1 MTNKTFLTIL
11 LALSLCMTFGIGQV
25 VAATGDCLSWIWGGK
40 NESTTYSP
48 PYTPP
53 VASANSD
60 SNPSGGQ
67 AASSA
72 FLGQSTSSA
81 TPGYG
86 ASPPY
91 TGARSDEYYPSSS
104 QTALKPFQPAQPTTE
119 MVPVVKKEWTYSPIT
134 SVAYKPVQ
142 QIDPQTGQSSTH
154 YRVEESKTL
163 LPWLHRKETI
173 EYKPV
178 LVPPKT
184 LPPPAPGPQVVQ
196 ANYASQPPQTHVAPA
211 TSARLCYDPCGN
223 LVWIGNPDSESIP
236 LSTTGDLVLSQTP
249 NASSTVSTFVSR
261 NTGTHNINYGI
272 PPVREGFEPGNTRAY
287 SQSYPGST
295 PASAADQVPVI
306 HQNVQRP
313 EITLQPLISEADLQ
327 PVHPFTEETTEELE
341 ITTAK
346 PATLIKTPAPDLPT
360 LRSPKKEL
368 ARNEQIR
375 YDKLVSPT
383 RVIERYQP

>member
-1 MTNKTFLTIL
+1 MTNKTFLTIFL
-11 LALSLCMTFGIGQV
+11 TLTLCTSFGAGQA

-53 VASANSD
+53 LASVDSH

-67 AASSA
+67 AASGA

-104 QTALKPFQPAQPTTE
+104 QTALKPFQPAQPTIE

-196 ANYASQPPQTHVAPA
+196 ANYANPSAQTHVAPIQQV
-211 TSARLCYDPCGN
+211 SWCYDPCGN
-223 LVWIGNPDSESIP
+223 LVFLGTSRSESIP
-236 LSTTGDLVLSQTP
+236 VQTTGGLILNQSP

-261 NTGTHNINYGI
+261 DTGSHNINYGI
-272 PPVREGFEPGNTRAY
+272 PPAREGLEGY
-287 SQSYPGST
+287 STGTT
-295 PASAADQVPVI
+295 PTSAADQVPVI
-306 HQNVQRP
+306 NRSAQRP
-313 EITLQPLISEADLQ
+313 EITPLIAPLISERDLQ
-327 PVHPFTEETTEELE
+327 PVIPFSETPDELEPVVATVKKPETT
-341 ITTAK
+341 ARSSN
-346 PATLIKTPAPDLPT
+346 LIRTPVPDLPI
-360 LRSPKKEL
+360 LKSKKEGHQ
-368 ARNEQIR
+368 AENQR
-375 YDKLVSPT
+375 LVSPT
-383 RVIERYQP
+383 QVYKRYQL